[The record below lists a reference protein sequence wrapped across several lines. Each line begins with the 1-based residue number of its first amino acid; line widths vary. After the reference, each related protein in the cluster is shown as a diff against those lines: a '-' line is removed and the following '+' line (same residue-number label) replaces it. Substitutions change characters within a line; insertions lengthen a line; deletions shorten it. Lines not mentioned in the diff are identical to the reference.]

1 MNNTFTTGAMAPTG
15 SGGFCTK
22 GDFMVKYCIE
32 EDGNGGYSSR
42 LIIGNSMNPSG
53 GEYNITFEFGS
64 MISDFVGNSAGGGVI
79 GPAAG
84 GLAAA
89 GTDIFAHIIL
99 SIIAIAVMWMGVKA
113 AVSYDEVT
121 QKAFAPFAKL
131 GDSVGN
137 FVQNIPSYLPTPH
150 PAAAAAMGMP
160 SGLNAMSSGINKSV
174 EQARTDERKTME
186 DKWNGAT
193 NRYTEESKRLRE

>member
-1 MNNTFTTGAMAPTG
+1 MIGQAGA
-15 SGGFCTK
+15 
-22 GDFMVKYCIE
+22 
-32 EDGNGGYSSR
+32 
-42 LIIGNSMNPSG
+42 
-53 GEYNITFEFGS
+53 
-64 MISDFVGNSAGGGVI
+64 
-79 GPAAG
+79 
-84 GLAAA
+84 GLAEV

-150 PAAAAAMGMP
+150 PAFAALTPGGATAIG
-160 SGLNAMSSGINKSV
+160 SGLDKTVLDRQNYNKQKSLA
-174 EQARTDERKTME
+174 ETMGTTGTKQFE
-186 DKWNGAT
+186 GAT
-193 NRYTEESKRLRE
+193 ANLNGSAQNLNKAVDVFESLQN

>member
-1 MNNTFTTGAMAPTG
+1 
-15 SGGFCTK
+15 
-22 GDFMVKYCIE
+22 
-32 EDGNGGYSSR
+32 
-42 LIIGNSMNPSG
+42 
-53 GEYNITFEFGS
+53 
-64 MISDFVGNSAGGGVI
+64 MISDFVGNSAGAGVV
-79 GPAAG
+79 GDTVG
-84 GLAAA
+84 GLAEV

-150 PAAAAAMGMP
+150 PAFGAAIGHP
-160 SGLNAMSSGINKSV
+160 GTLNAISSGWNKSV
-174 EQARTDERKTME
+174 EEQKNYQTQKTLA
-186 DKWNGAT
+186 DTFG
-193 NRYTEESKRLRE
+193 TENTKALQNLT